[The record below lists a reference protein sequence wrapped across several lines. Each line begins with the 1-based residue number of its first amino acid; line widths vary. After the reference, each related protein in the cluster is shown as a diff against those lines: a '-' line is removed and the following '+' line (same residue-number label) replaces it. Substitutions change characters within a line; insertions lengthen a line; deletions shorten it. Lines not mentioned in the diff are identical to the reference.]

1 VGRTLYF
8 ALILLSLIWGG
19 SFFFIK
25 ILLPDFGPW
34 TVAFLRSAFG
44 LATITGVMLILR
56 KPFGFRSIPWL
67 AMIIM
72 ALINTAI
79 PWALIG
85 FSETRLTSSLAS
97 VLNAT
102 TPLWTLVVGVLFFRV
117 ATNRMQWAG
126 MGIAFLG
133 LLVLVGVS
141 PTSLASV
148 DLLGFACMLGATLSY
163 AVGSHLSKRL
173 SNGLSMYQVT
183 FGTLISALVGSGLMA
198 LIAERDSLAPLA
210 KLPTLG
216 AVVGLGVFGSGVAY
230 ILFYFMIQKG
240 SPQFATTVTYLVPA
254 SAIIWGFT
262 LLNEPVSWRLL
273 AGLVF
278 ILGGVYLANRSGS
291 GSAGRV
297 DKRQELPVVSD
308 SDAAAASANQP

>member
-1 VGRTLYF
+1 MGRTLYF

-117 ATNRMQWAG
+117 VTNRMQWAG

-173 SNGLSMYQVT
+173 SSGLSMYQVT
-183 FGTLISALVGSGLMA
+183 FGTLISAVVGSGLMA
-198 LIAERDSLAPLA
+198 LVAERDSLAPLA

-216 AVVGLGVFGSGVAY
+216 AVIGLGVFGSGVAY

-291 GSAGRV
+291 GGKGREA
-297 DKRQELPVVSD
+297 KRQELPVVSD
-308 SDAAAASANQP
+308 SDAAAASANRP